1 MSWLEIEIM
10 QRMKIGLICYPTYG
24 GSGVIGTEL
33 GQSLARRGHE
43 VHFICYNIPARLSP
57 YAENIIFHPV
67 DVVAYP
73 LFKFPPYTISLA
85 SKTAEVIKLYGLNLI
100 HAHYAIPHSTS
111 AHLAQQIVGDD
122 NLKIITT
129 LHGTDIRLVGMDAS
143 YYSVTKYSIEN
154 NNGITAVSSHLA
166 RVTKEEFKIDNH
178 IEVIPNFVDTERFK
192 RKSSPDKRSNY
203 AKPQEKIVTHVSNFR
218 SPKRISDVV
227 RIFKKISDN
236 IQAKL
241 LMVGEG
247 PDMGIAME
255 LVNHLD
261 LTSQVR
267 FMHMIDPVENILSIS
282 DLFLLPS
289 GTESFGLAA
298 LEAMSCGV
306 PVVATD
312 VGGIPELVEHGG
324 CGFLAPVKDV
334 EKMGENAVTILKDDI
349 LRERMSKRGR
359 EITLERF
366 DEETIVSRYEQYYEK
381 VLNQ

>member
-1 MSWLEIEIM
+1 M

-111 AHLAQQIVGDD
+111 AHLAQQIVGDE

-143 YYSVTKYSIEN
+143 YYTVTKYSIEN

-192 RKSSPDKRSNY
+192 RKDSPVKRINY
-203 AKPQEKIVTHVSNFR
+203 AEPQEKIVTHVSNFR
-218 SPKRISDVV
+218 SPKRVSDVV

-236 IQAKL
+236 IHAKL

-255 LVNHLD
+255 LVNNLD

-359 EITLERF
+359 DITLEKF